1 MSTINLLPILSCKK
15 IQQLDSYTIENMGIP
30 QAALMEEAAERVF
43 TAMCED
49 FPKISA
55 GTILILAGSA
65 NNGADSLCI
74 ARKLF
79 FAGANVLVCII
90 NDNGSDLFVQHLTVC
105 RNLGMNIKTVND
117 EPNSSSFDFV
127 IDGIFGIGYK
137 FNPQRP
143 FPLPEKWRKVTENAI
158 VLAVDVPSGLSENND
173 TTLKADITYS
183 IGFPKNIFYN
193 AKNRPF
199 CGKIRSVGISFD
211 KAKTDSSFHL
221 AVSIGN
227 SAAHLCKSDF
237 VHKYKRGS
245 CLILGGSPGKNGA
258 AGYCSSAAFAAGCG
272 ITAILT
278 GAANFPDIANIK
290 KEAVY
295 DVLEHISLYK
305 QYTCTVIGP
314 GLGALRDDEKLFI
327 SDFIKNYDGQ
337 LLFDAS
343 FFTIFEASILKNCKK
358 PPLLTPHS
366 GEFKKF
372 FNQTEISIE
381 KAAETAKQHNCFLL
395 LKDSFMIF
403 ASPNGNATV
412 FDFPMRIAAQ
422 AGSGDLLAGYIAG
435 NIVQTDTV
443 YEAVSISV
451 MRFYNELKKF
461 KDKNCYL
468 PEELILYL
476 SYSAEH
482 KITDKD

>member
-15 IQQLDSYTIENMGIP
+15 IQQLDSYTIENIGIP
-30 QAALMEEAAERVF
+30 QAALMEEAAERVLA
-43 TAMCED
+43 AMHKD
-49 FPKISA
+49 FPQISA
-55 GTILILAGSA
+55 GKILILTGNG

-79 FAGANVLVCII
+79 LAGAEILVCIV
-90 NDNGSDLFVQHLTVC
+90 NDTGSDLFVQHLKAC
-105 RNLGMNIKTVND
+105 QNLGMNIKTVND
-117 EPNSSSFDFV
+117 EPNSCMFDFV

-137 FNPQRP
+137 YNPQRS
-143 FPLPEKWRKVTENAI
+143 FPLPEKWRKITENAVI
-158 VLAVDVPSGLSENND
+158 LAVDVPSGLAENND
-173 TTLKADITYS
+173 AILKADITYS
-183 IGFPKNIFYN
+183 IGYPKDIFYN

-199 CGKIRSVGISFD
+199 CGKIRTVKISFD
-211 KAKTDSSFHL
+211 EAKVTSSFNL
-221 AVSIGN
+221 AVSMN
-227 SAAHLCKSDF
+227 TANLYRNNF

-278 GAANFPDIANIK
+278 GAANFPSITNIK

-295 DVLEHISLYK
+295 DILENISLYK
-305 QYTCTVIGP
+305 QYSCTVIGP
-314 GLGALRDDEKLFI
+314 GLGALSDDEKLLI

-337 LLFDAS
+337 LIFDAS
-343 FFTIFEASILKNCKK
+343 FFTIFETDILKNCKK
-358 PPLLTPHS
+358 TPLLTPHS
-366 GEFKKF
+366 GEFKTF
-372 FNQTEISIE
+372 FKQTEISIE
-381 KAAETAKQHNCFLL
+381 KTSETAKLYNCFLL

-403 ASPNGNATV
+403 AKPDGDAVV

-435 NIVQTDTV
+435 NILQTDNFH
-443 YEAVSISV
+443 EAVSISV

-482 KITDKD
+482 EITAKD